1 MMSDTEREFRIVRL
15 EIELQ
20 HMISTLKI
28 LTEILERENYNST
41 ATRINEI
48 IGGVNDMLKEGK

>member
-1 MMSDTEREFRIVRL
+1 VMSDTEREFRIVRL

-48 IGGVNDMLKEGK
+48 IGGVNDLLKEGK

>member
-1 MMSDTEREFRIVRL
+1 MSDTEREFRIVRL

-48 IGGVNDMLKEGK
+48 IGGVNDLLKEGK

>member
-48 IGGVNDMLKEGK
+48 IGGVNDLLKEGK

>member
-1 MMSDTEREFRIVRL
+1 MSDTEREFRIVRL

>member
-1 MMSDTEREFRIVRL
+1 MSDTEREFRIVRL

-48 IGGVNDMLKEGK
+48 IGGVNDPLKEGK